1 MGGQTACVN
10 WERMLAF
17 CHARFDRQPRAIST
31 GAGLVQP
38 AALERAGSSSAQDR
52 TALRCLPQGQP
63 DDAGD
68 DRRSSSAASGRLECL
83 SLRPAPIVVRLL
95 SQPQRSQ
102 RSARLRLR
110 HRRRRVLANEYRV
123 KEATKSRLRVAKA
136 LNDRMRVVG
145 LCSSIVLAE
154 CRNGRSRGTAFD
166 RRGQAAAAQLN
177 RGNHCRLRR
186 PYH

>member
-1 MGGQTACVN
+1 MGGQTACFN

-17 CHARFDRQPRAIST
+17 RHARFDRQPRAIPT

-95 SQPQRSQ
+95 SQPQKEPTIGTATPATSATTGSCERISGQ
-102 RSARLRLR
+102 RSYEIASKSRESSKRAGCALWVYVPALFWQSAATAEGEERR
-110 HRRRRVLANEYRV
+110 SIGGGKRRRL
-123 KEATKSRLRVAKA
+123 S
-136 LNDRMRVVG
+136 
-145 LCSSIVLAE
+145 
-154 CRNGRSRGTAFD
+154 
-166 RRGQAAAAQLN
+166 
-177 RGNHCRLRR
+177 
-186 PYH
+186 

>member
-17 CHARFDRQPRAIST
+17 RHARFDRQPRAIPT

-52 TALRCLPQGQP
+52 AALRCLPQGQP

-68 DRRSSSAASGRLECL
+68 DRRSSSAASWRLECL

-136 LNDRMRVVG
+136 LKRPDARCGFMFQHCSGRVPQRPKSRKGV
-145 LCSSIVLAE
+145 
-154 CRNGRSRGTAFD
+154 RSAGA
-166 RRGQAAAAQLN
+166 RR
-177 RGNHCRLRR
+177 RRLS
-186 PYH
+186 